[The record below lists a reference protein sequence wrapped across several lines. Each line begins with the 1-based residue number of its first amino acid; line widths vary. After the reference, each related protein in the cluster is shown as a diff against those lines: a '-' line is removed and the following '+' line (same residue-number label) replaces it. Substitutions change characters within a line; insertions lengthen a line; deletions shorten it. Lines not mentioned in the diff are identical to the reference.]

1 MDQMSSSLDHSFQE
15 NVMKINEKIGKEELT
30 DDEIIF
36 LASQSIKKTYTFEEK
51 GYK

>member
-1 MDQMSSSLDHSFQE
+1 MSQE
-15 NVMKINEKIGKEELT
+15 NSKKSEDYEQILERINNKLSREILA
-30 DDEIIF
+30 DDDLLL